1 MARASRCGLAIGLS
15 AIMMLVAAGQARAEP
30 PPAHESG
37 RVFEIDANVGLSA
50 LSAISDGHLLRM
62 ADGLRVLALSEQAR
76 SGKWSEL
83 ERPLGEV
90 GKLNVAALNWFAHPD
105 GSYWSVQNG
114 REKGNL
120 STRAYFPRVLAGEV
134 VVGELV
140 ISKATSESV
149 AIVAVPVRGRGG
161 AVVGVL
167 GASVYL
173 KPLSARIR
181 EELRLGD
188 ELVFFAVDATSRIA
202 IASDPELVFAST
214 KALGPEADRAFTEM
228 MSRGAGT
235 SRFTF
240 GDRVPVYGDAG
251 ASRHTVRGTSRTVV
265 YRRSPVTGW
274 WYGFGLAGPARAE
287 IAMW

>member
-120 STRAYFPRVLAGEV
+120 STRAYFPRVLAGKV
-134 VVGELV
+134 VIGDLV
-140 ISKATSESV
+140 VSKATGESV
-149 AIVAVPVRGRGG
+149 AIVAVPVTGRDGS
-161 AVVGVL
+161 VVGVL
-167 GASVYL
+167 GASIYL
-173 KPLSARIR
+173 KALSARLH
-181 EELRLGD
+181 EEMRLGD
-188 ELVFFAVDATSRIA
+188 DLIFYSFDATPRLAIVWDPSLVFSSPKD
-202 IASDPELVFAST
+202 
-214 KALGPEADRAFTEM
+214 LGAEVDRAFTEM
-228 MSRGAGT
+228 MT
-235 SRFTF
+235 K
-240 GDRVPVYGDAG
+240 DAG
-251 ASRHTVRGTSRTVV
+251 VVRYTFHEKRRTVV
-265 YRRSPVTGW
+265 YRRSTVTGW
-274 WYGFGLAGPARAE
+274 WYGFGLVSPPMTATAWHDAGALKH
-287 IAMW
+287 